1 MSQTMTYSP
10 LSLGEQ
16 SAWNIQ
22 HIISAMNKNIELN
35 YLSNPNLPVHL
46 QNICK
51 Y

>member
-1 MSQTMTYSP
+1 MSQTMTYNP

-16 SAWNIQ
+16 SAWNIL

-35 YLSNPNLPVHL
+35 YLSNPTLPAPL
-46 QNICK
+46 QNMCK

>member
-22 HIISAMNKNIELN
+22 HITCAMNKNIELN
-35 YLSNPNLPVHL
+35 YLSNPTLTVPL
-46 QNICK
+46 QNMCK